1 MEGRTYGQPCPIAR
15 GLDVVGERW
24 TLLIVREL
32 LLGPKRFKDLL
43 TALPAMGT
51 NRLSDRLKS
60 LEQDGVIE
68 KRALPPPG
76 EARVYALTEDGER
89 LRPLVICLAAWGIN
103 RPLDPRIDPRSGRPA
118 TLALVLCGLAPPE
131 ITHGAHETYEFRIAD
146 TYFHM
151 LIDDGEAIPRTGPAP
166 LKADVTVECDL
177 PTLLK
182 LVSGQI
188 TPARAHRE
196 GQARIHGPSTATRR
210 AFKILSTKHL
220 AGGLRVL
227 PTQPRKQSTAA
238 PPRSDPLAR

>member
-1 MEGRTYGQPCPIAR
+1 MENRSYGQPCPVAR

-24 TLLIVREL
+24 TLLVVREL

-43 TALPAMGT
+43 AELPAMGT

-68 KRALPPPG
+68 KRTLPPPG
-76 EARVYALTEDGER
+76 EARVYALTDEGER

-103 RPLDPRIDPRSGRPA
+103 RPLDERIDPRNGRPA
-118 TLALVLCGLAPPE
+118 TLALVLCGLAPAE
-131 ITHGAHETYEFRIAD
+131 ITRGVRESYEFRIAD
-146 TYFHM
+146 RSFHV
-151 LIDDGEAIPRTGPAP
+151 LIDDGEATPRSGPAP
-166 LKADVTVECDL
+166 LAADVTVECDL

-196 GQARIHGPSTATRR
+196 GHARIHGSTAAIRR

-220 AGGLRVL
+220 TSDLRVVPAQPRGQTANGGLA
-227 PTQPRKQSTAA
+227 S
-238 PPRSDPLAR
+238 